1 MKLLTAVVS
10 VHLNLDVNKHNAQR
24 LYEVEKKRISGKR
37 TNDRLDQLERKRKE
51 VREVSCM
58 GDLWK
63 CRRIAGCLLLGPCNS
78 LRFICLGNAWCRAGV
93 TGWIKGY
100 KQD

>member
-1 MKLLTAVVS
+1 MKLLTAVVG

-37 TNDRLDQLERKRKE
+37 TSYRLDQLERKRKE

-58 GDLWK
+58 G
-63 CRRIAGCLLLGPCNS
+63 
-78 LRFICLGNAWCRAGV
+78 GV
-93 TGWIKGY
+93 
-100 KQD
+100 